1 MPREATVEQDLTVQ
15 GVTIPK
21 VGFGTSGLTG
31 HECEES
37 VRDAL
42 ELGYRHVDTAPS
54 YGNEDAVGRGL
65 ASAAGI
71 DRDAV
76 FLTTKLSAD
85 DGLGADSV
93 PRQLAGS
100 LERLG
105 TDYVDLLLIHWP
117 DPVVPL
123 EETLAAMEELRRR
136 DDTRAIGVS
145 NFPSALLGRALDL
158 APVVANQVEYH
169 AHLAQPEL
177 LEMARERDVALVAY
191 RPLAGN
197 RLLHDDVLRDIGAA
211 HRKSA
216 GQVALRWLL
225 DQPKVAVLPK
235 SGSHE
240 NRAANLDVFD
250 FDLEEN
256 ERARIAELAL
266 RNERTIDPGFAP
278 DWD

>member
-1 MPREATVEQDLTVQ
+1 MPRELTAEQNLTVQ

-21 VGFGTSGLTG
+21 LGLGTSMLRGDDCA
-31 HECEES
+31 EA

-65 ASAAGI
+65 AASGVARG
-71 DRDAV
+71 DV
-76 FLTTKLSAD
+76 LLTTKLSHEALDAD
-85 DGLGADSV
+85 GV
-93 PRQLAGS
+93 PRQLAES

-117 DPVVPL
+117 NPDVAL
-123 EETLAAMEELRRR
+123 EETLGAMEALRRQG
-136 DDTRAIGVS
+136 DTRAIGVS
-145 NFPSALLGRALDL
+145 NFPSALLERALEL

-169 AHLAQPEL
+169 AYLAQPEL
-177 LEMARERDVALVAY
+177 LAMARDHDVAIAAY
-191 RPLAGN
+191 RPLADS
-197 RLLHDDVLRDIGAA
+197 RLMDDEVLREIGAA
-211 HRKSA
+211 HAKTA

-225 DQPKVAVLPK
+225 DQPKVVALPK
-235 SGSHE
+235 SGSHD

-250 FDLEEN
+250 FDLDDD
-256 ERARIAELAL
+256 ERGRIAELAL
-266 RNERTIDPGFAP
+266 REERTIDPPFAP